1 MQRDLGN
8 PFVLLSFS
16 YARCVVILLFP
27 YRLAFISEF
36 CWEFI
41 LSSVCLNYMN
51 WVCFL
56 FHTCL
61 VFGVRYF
68 QGPNIE
74 VRFFL
79 GSVSGSRS
87 DE

>member
-36 CWEFI
+36 CCEFI

-51 WVCFL
+51 WVCFFVSHL
-56 FHTCL
+56 F
-61 VFGVRYF
+61 GIW
-68 QGPNIE
+68 GPLFP
-74 VRFFL
+74 RAQY
-79 GSVSGSRS
+79 
-87 DE
+87 